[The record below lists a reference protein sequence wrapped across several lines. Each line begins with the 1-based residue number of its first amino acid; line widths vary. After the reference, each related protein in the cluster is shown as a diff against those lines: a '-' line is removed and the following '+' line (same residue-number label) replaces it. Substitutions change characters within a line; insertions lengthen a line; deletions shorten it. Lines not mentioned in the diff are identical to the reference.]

1 MDTMTSDTARA
12 LIAVLLDG
20 NAREDERDDAAMDLS
35 AFDEPEVH
43 AALSRVATD
52 PAEDQAVAGSAGE
65 SLAELWAAG
74 GAVDREVF
82 GKLTPAAR
90 AEATGIL
97 TARAPQLLPEAP

>member
-1 MDTMTSDTARA
+1 MDAMTSPTARA

-43 AALSRVATD
+43 AALARVATD
-52 PAEDQAVAGSAGE
+52 PAENDLVAGSAGE
-65 SLAELWAAG
+65 SLAELWAAR
-74 GAVDREVF
+74 GALDRAVLER
-82 GKLTPAAR
+82 LTPAAR

-97 TARAPQLLPEAP
+97 TARAPQLLPDVP